1 MKTIELSEVT
11 ALAPHLQ
18 TGGNE
23 PIVVRSQGKTLAAVV
38 PLDEDQG
45 VGGGGVSHGRAG

>member
-11 ALAPHLQ
+11 ALTPHLQ
-18 TGGNE
+18 TGNNE

-38 PLDEDQG
+38 PINESDVE
-45 VGGGGVSHGRAG
+45 S